1 MIDAFDTMLRRSKAL
16 REHFENNTEED
27 FAKKYMSRNWHFLT
41 SFEFFLFQMVKDGE
55 ITKDFNNLTKNSA
68 KKIEVFIIEKV
79 NNYTNFSDLDKGLKS
94 NITPH
99 WPLTDPK
106 ISAQQ

>member
-1 MIDAFDTMLRRSKAL
+1 
-16 REHFENNTEED
+16 
-27 FAKKYMSRNWHFLT
+27 
-41 SFEFFLFQMVKDGE
+41 MVKDGE